1 VSGTVQ
7 PDAVGTGIMDDAGA
21 EAVVQRFNAVWG
33 AHDLPAALALI
44 SEDCV
49 FESTSPPDGERHVGR
64 VAIAAAW
71 KAIFDDPASHFTV
84 EESFAAGP
92 HVVQPWRYDWD
103 GGHVRGIDVF
113 TVRDGL
119 ITAKLAYVKG

>member
-1 VSGTVQ
+1 VSTTVPPGTVG
-7 PDAVGTGIMDDAGA
+7 AGTARGAGA
-21 EAVVQRFNAVWG
+21 EAVVQQFNAAWD

-64 VAIAAAW
+64 VAIADAW
-71 KAIFDDPASHFTV
+71 KAIFDDPASGFTV
-84 EESFAAGP
+84 EDSFATGP
-92 HVVQPWRYDWD
+92 HVVQRWRYDWD

-119 ITAKLAYVKG
+119 VAAKLAYVKG